1 MNRRLISLIALL
13 ALCLG
18 LAASL
23 PPAYT
28 AKGNPALYDTLNALA
43 RQNLSCLD
51 KPAQQAYADLLRR
64 YDDILMNYLIA
75 YETNTSLQTADPA
88 AVESN
93 YTQVLPLLQRVSKSG
108 FSPEFFLSYVAR
120 QTVSDERI
128 QAYRKAFLDDGLQEI
143 MNKFDDEVELYR
155 EVCKWSLER
164 LTFQPTSGRDQ
175 SPLDITRKSY
185 LGRCEEMQILFVAAA
200 RTVGLPARPASTP
213 WWAHSDNNHAW
224 AEVWLQ
230 GAWHYTGDMDA
241 AYYPDQTWFSGM
253 IDKTVLILADGSLAS
268 QSDEVLASGRYDKL
282 INSTAN
288 YAKERTRLLDI
299 SVTDDKGKPVPE
311 ALLGILVYNWG
322 ALRPLTFIT
331 GDKQGRFK
339 LSVGRGA
346 FYVSAYKDGLSALKL
361 VPSTEDQR
369 MELSLVLSSKP
380 LPAQNDL
387 LAYPSNPFEW
397 KQAPP
402 SWNDDVSAIKDRIA
416 RREQIFAKRAIPAI
430 WEPYDSLYW
439 NVASACRGN
448 DLEFQMFASRHRPV
462 DPEFLRFL
470 QADDPKLLWQM
481 DASQFEALY
490 RFFRQHASDQLSTEA
505 LHSLISPSVY
515 YEELPRPW
523 KNKRD
528 GYQLYPEDF
537 IQPGKT
543 PLRKLESLSKWLN
556 KRYKTNADK
565 ALSGLL
571 PVDLASRQKYLTG
584 FQKRILAVNVARA
597 NGIPADFTRIPNVI
611 SVMLDG
617 EWQYYD
623 IQKGK
628 LWSGGQE
635 GDTKEL
641 NLNVSL
647 LDENGFPLDID
658 ASQLVLTR
666 WEDGNFYSLNHQF
679 MPSGKGRYTQKIP
692 RGTYYLQMGYRV
704 SDSLTGFLMEA
715 VTAEKLDSLTIELKP
730 RSYPRSWNALD
741 PTVAAWLD
749 PADLQTNAIILIGNI
764 DHENSVRIAEKLREA
779 GKSFLWLGYSEAAEV
794 PANYRVSKAWQDV
807 VQADQRN
814 AVRTITILKTDSGW
828 QMYEGLWDKM
838 P

>member
-1 MNRRLISLIALL
+1 MNRRLIILIAIL
-13 ALCLG
+13 ALSVGLG
-18 LAASL
+18 ANL
-23 PPAYT
+23 PAAYT
-28 AKGNPALYDTLNALA
+28 AKGNPALYDSLKVLA
-43 RQNLSCLD
+43 HQNLSLLD
-51 KPAQQAYADLLRR
+51 KPAQQAYTDLLRR

-75 YETNTSLQTADPA
+75 YETDTNLAMADPA
-88 AVESN
+88 SLESN
-93 YTQVLPLLQRVSKSG
+93 YAHILPLLTQSKHS

-128 QAYRKAFLDDGLQEI
+128 QAYRKAFLDDGLRVL
-143 MNKFDDEVELYR
+143 MTKVSDEVELYR
-155 EVCKWSLER
+155 EVCKWCLER

-224 AEVWLQ
+224 AEVWLE
-230 GAWHYTGDMDA
+230 GAWHYTGDMDS

-268 QSDEVLASGRYDKL
+268 PNDEVLSSGRYDKL
-282 INSTAN
+282 INSTSN
-288 YAKERTRLLDI
+288 YAKERTRMLEI
-299 SVTDDKGKPVPE
+299 SVTDDKGKAVPE

-322 ALRPLTFIT
+322 ALRPLTFINA
-331 GDKQGRFK
+331 DAQGRFK

-346 FYVSAYKDGLSALKL
+346 FYVSAFKDGLSALKL
-361 VPSTEDQR
+361 VPSTEDKL
-369 MELSLVLSSKP
+369 MELALVLSAKT
-380 LPAQNDL
+380 LPAQNEL

-397 KQAPP
+397 KQAPQ
-402 SWNDDVSAIKDRIA
+402 SWKDDVSAVKERIA
-416 RREQIFAKRAIPAI
+416 RREQVFANRAIPAI
-430 WEPYDSLYW
+430 WEPYDSLFW

-448 DLEFQMFASRHRPV
+448 DLEFQLFASRHRPV
-462 DPEFLRFL
+462 DAEFLSFL
-470 QADDPKLLWQM
+470 LADDPKLLWQM
-481 DASQFEALY
+481 DATQFEALY
-490 RFFRQHASDQLSTEA
+490 RFFRLHASDRLSSEA

-523 KNKRD
+523 LTKRD

-543 PLRKLESLSKWLN
+543 PLKKLGQISKWLN
-556 KRYKTNADK
+556 KRYKTNPDK

-571 PVDLASRQKYLTG
+571 PLHIATGRKYLTA
-584 FQKRILAVNVARA
+584 FQKRILAVNLARA
-597 NGIPADFTRIPNVI
+597 NGVPADFTRIPNVI
-611 SVMLDG
+611 SVMLEG

-635 GDTKEL
+635 GESKDFDL
-641 NLNVSL
+641 YVNIM
-647 LDENGFPLDID
+647 DENGFPLEID

-666 WEDGNFYSLNHQF
+666 WEDGNFYSLNHRF
-679 MPSGKGRYTQKIP
+679 LPSGKGRYTQQVP
-692 RGTYYLQMGYRV
+692 RGSYYLQMGYRV
-704 SDSLTGFLMEA
+704 SDSLTGFLMEP
-715 VTAEKLDSLTIELKP
+715 VMAEKLDSLALILQPK
-730 RSYPRSWNALD
+730 SYPRSWNALD
-741 PTVAAWLD
+741 PAIAAWLE
-749 PADLQTNAIILIGNI
+749 PADLQNHAIILIGNI
-764 DHENSVRIAEKLREA
+764 DHENSIRIAEKLKETDKA
-779 GKSFLWLGYSEAAEV
+779 FLWLGYNEATDA
-794 PANYRVSKAWQDV
+794 PSSYRVSKTWQEAV
-807 VQADQRN
+807 RADQRN
-814 AVRTITILKTDSGW
+814 AVRTITIIKTDSGW